1 MAFFNS
7 SAMAFTIEGLSL
19 RILTFSGRKIENW
32 YSIPLN
38 PNFVKDGL
46 VVSPDV
52 VGRVIGEAIQ
62 EKGMPRSG
70 AIAALPS
77 TGAASQVLS
86 LPKLKG
92 NKLGETVVREVKR
105 LMPGAVDVDYVYWQ
119 TIDGGIAK
127 SARQSVYALAVPK
140 NSVISIVE
148 TCGNAGIK
156 LKGLELRPFALARA
170 VNCKNGI
177 IVHGEV
183 DGSEIVIVDNSIPG
197 LFRNI
202 PVKDAGPSA
211 EAAWQ
216 NLLRELPFTIDY
228 YNRTHHESAITA
240 ETPIYISGG
249 LILDP
254 GAPERLAQATGGR
267 KVERIEPPPW
277 CPENFPL
284 EEYLVNVG
292 LMLKGKW

>member
-1 MAFFNS
+1 MAFFNNS
-7 SAMAFTIEGLSL
+7 TMAFSIEGLSL
-19 RILTFSGRKIENW
+19 RILTFSGKKIENW

-52 VGRVIGEAIQ
+52 VGRVIGEVVQ

-92 NKLGETVVREVKR
+92 NKLGDTVVREVKR
-105 LMPGAVDVDYVYWQ
+105 LMPGAVDVDYLYWQ
-119 TIDGGIAK
+119 TIDDGIAK

-183 DGSEIVIVDNSIPG
+183 DGSEIVIMDKAIPG

-216 NLLRELPFTIDY
+216 NLIRELPFTIDY

-249 LILDP
+249 LVLDP
-254 GAPERLAQATGGR
+254 QAPERLSQATGGR